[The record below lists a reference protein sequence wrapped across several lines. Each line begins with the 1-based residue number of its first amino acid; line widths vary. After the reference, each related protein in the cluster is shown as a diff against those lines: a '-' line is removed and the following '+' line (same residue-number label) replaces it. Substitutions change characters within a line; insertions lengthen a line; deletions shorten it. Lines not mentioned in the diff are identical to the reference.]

1 MAVICIGRSW
11 LIDEASERRRFEA
24 QLDRVGFRHEE
35 FTLQVAPLSDPQR
48 SAAAERRGC
57 DVKVI
62 HLPTRSVKAYR
73 GGEDGDWVAAFA
85 NDLGNGLY
93 GQSNEGMATAAGRR
107 RERGVRSADRTPH
120 QRTTATSYDLID
132 DGG

>member
-48 SAAAERRGC
+48 SAAAERRGY

-93 GQSNEGMATAAGRR
+93 GQSNEGI
-107 RERGVRSADRTPH
+107 
-120 QRTTATSYDLID
+120 ATSGRPPARTGSAIGRPNTAPANDSD
-132 DGG
+132 VVRPDR